1 MSAGTTSF
9 LHPERPPRILIV
21 GDIILDRYRYGST
34 SRISPEAPIVVL
46 AATREERLLGGCG
59 NVAANLAALGA
70 EVRCVAV
77 VGQDESAAR
86 VRDLLAESGVDAGDM
101 VTDSSRPTISKTRL
115 VAHNQQLLRI
125 DEERAEPLDESAERA
140 VLERIEPLI
149 SESDVIVISDYG
161 KGTLTDR
168 VLDRLCRGESRP
180 RVLVDPK
187 GKDYTRYRGAH
198 LLTPNRAEA
207 EVASG
212 VSLDGPDGIREAALA
227 LCRMVD
233 LQAALITLGAKG
245 MYCATADGR
254 HEWSIPALAR
264 SVYDVTGAG
273 DTVIAV
279 LAYALANGAE
289 LEPAMRLATAAAG
302 VVVQRFGVYAVTT
315 AEIEHALSDTLQTDA
330 KVVDREDLLDRIASE
345 RHNGRKIVFTNGC
358 FDVLHMGH
366 LEYLQEARSLGDVLV
381 IAINDDAST
390 RRIKG
395 DARPVNRQ
403 EDRAALLAGFE
414 CVSFVTT
421 FSDDTPLDLIEA
433 ISPDVLVKGA
443 DWQDKGVVGAEWVE
457 SHGGRVVLARL
468 REGYSTTNT
477 LKRLGG
483 GEPREQGPR

>member
-1 MSAGTTSF
+1 MTPGATHY

-21 GDIILDRYRYGST
+21 GDIILDRYQHGST

-46 AATREERLLGGCG
+46 AAAREERLLGGCG

-70 EVRCVAV
+70 DVRCVAV
-77 VGQDESAAR
+77 VGQDEGAAR
-86 VRDLLAESGVDAGDM
+86 VRELLAESGVNPGDV
-101 VTDSSRPTISKTRL
+101 VTDPNRPTITKTRL

-125 DEERAEPLDESAERA
+125 DEERTEPLDESAERA
-140 VLERIEPLI
+140 VLERLEPVI
-149 SESDVIVISDYG
+149 AESDVIVISDYG

-168 VLDRLCRGESRP
+168 VLDRLCRGEGRP

-198 LLTPNRAEA
+198 MLTPNRMEA

-233 LQAALITLGAKG
+233 LEAAVITLGAKG
-245 MYCATADGR
+245 MYCATADGQ

-273 DTVIAV
+273 DTVISV
-279 LAYALANGAE
+279 LAFALANGADIE
-289 LEPAMRLATAAAG
+289 AAMRLATAAAG
-302 VVVQRFGVYAVTT
+302 VVVQRFGVYAVTPS
-315 AEIEHALSDTLQTDA
+315 EIERALSDTLQTNA
-330 KVVDREDLLDRIASE
+330 KVVDREELLDRVAAE

-366 LEYLQEARSLGDVLV
+366 LEYLQEARGLGDVLV
-381 IAINDDAST
+381 VGINDDAST
-390 RRIKG
+390 RRLKG
-395 DARPVNRQ
+395 DTRPVNRQ

-421 FSDDTPLDLIEA
+421 FSEDTPLDLIEA
-433 ISPDVLVKGA
+433 VSPDVLVKGA
-443 DWQDKGVVGAEWVE
+443 DWKDKGVVGSEWVE
-457 SHGGRVVLARL
+457 SHGGRVVLARVK
-468 REGYSTTNT
+468 EGYSTTNT
-477 LKRLGG
+477 LKRA
-483 GEPREQGPR
+483 GPEEERR